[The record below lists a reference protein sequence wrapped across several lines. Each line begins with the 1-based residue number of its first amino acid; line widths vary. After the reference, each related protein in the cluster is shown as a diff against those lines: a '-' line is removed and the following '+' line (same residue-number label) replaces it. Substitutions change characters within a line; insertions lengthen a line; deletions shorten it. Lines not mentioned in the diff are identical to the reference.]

1 MGKWVSLWTSSF
13 QKYRASH
20 EPELRCRGLVVGDAV
35 PRSCPHVLG
44 GRTAACPLLP
54 TSPCPPTG
62 CKRAAGHPV
71 TCTGGELKD
80 SPALP
85 GLCVWCAL
93 SECDPAR
100 VTRGC
105 AGSGHGQGQGWAG
118 WEGSNTSLRGT
129 GRWESKPTAC
139 RPSPG
144 GASRQT
150 QMLEPTW
157 EEKAKKTNNVIQ
169 CPQKGMII
177 SQRGLKAPAGPR
189 VGLSASWKGRGA
201 EEMRAVRRT

>member
-1 MGKWVSLWTSSF
+1 M
-13 QKYRASH
+13 QCH
-20 EPELRCRGLVVGDAV
+20 EAV
-35 PRSCPHVLG
+35 PTCWAAGPQPVPSCPPLPA
-44 GRTAACPLLP
+44 RPLAANLLRGTHLSAP
-54 TSPCPPTG
+54 S
-62 CKRAAGHPV
+62 A
-71 TCTGGELKD
+71 GGELKD

-105 AGSGHGQGQGWAG
+105 AGSGHGQGWAG
-118 WEGSNTSLRGT
+118 WEGSNTSLQGT

-169 CPQKGMII
+169 CPRKGMII